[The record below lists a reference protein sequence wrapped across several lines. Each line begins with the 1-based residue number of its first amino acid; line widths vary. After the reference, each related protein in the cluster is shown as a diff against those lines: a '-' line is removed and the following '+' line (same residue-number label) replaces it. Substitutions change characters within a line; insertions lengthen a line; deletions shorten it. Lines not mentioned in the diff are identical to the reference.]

1 MDQKI
6 GIEIYWIMLKSTLL
20 NLNVMK
26 KLGFFFIAYLSL
38 TLSVDAQI
46 YTHQDSLRGSITKER
61 AWWDLQQYSL
71 FFDVNPTTKSISG
84 SNAIRY
90 KVITAHQILQ
100 LDLQAPMAILSVTQ
114 DGIPLVIK
122 DEGNAHFVELIKKQV
137 VGAQEELVVLFSG
150 KPLVAKNP
158 PWDGGFTWKKDVNNN
173 PFIATS
179 CQEIGASL
187 WWPCKDH
194 MYDEPDQGMLITITV
209 PKGLVAVS
217 NGRLKEENQKNATS
231 STYVWEVKN
240 PINNYGVNI
249 NIGNYVHFSE
259 VYAGEKGPLD
269 MDYWVLKENLEKA
282 KIQFKDAKRMMEAFE
297 HWFGPY
303 PFYED
308 SYKLVEVPYLG
319 MEHQS
324 SITYGNKFSNGYLGS
339 DLSGT
344 GWGKK
349 FDYIIIHES
358 GHEWFANNITAKDNA
373 DLYIHESFTTYS
385 EALFVEYFYGKAAGF
400 EYVRGLR
407 SGIENNSP
415 LIGDYDV
422 NDPNNSDIYSK
433 GSNVL
438 HTLRQLVGEDD
449 KWREILRGLNK
460 QFYHQTVS
468 SQDIE
473 SYIATSSGL
482 RLDAFFDQYLRDARM
497 PVFQYKIEGKNQKK
511 LSFRWSECIDSF
523 DMRLKIKYNDKV
535 IYVYPTTKWSSITLE
550 KKCEEIIISKEYYVG
565 QEKIN

>member
-1 MDQKI
+1 MKKI
-6 GIEIYWIMLKSTLL
+6 GLFL
-20 NLNVMK
+20 
-26 KLGFFFIAYLSL
+26 AYLFL
-38 TLSVDAQI
+38 TVGADAQI

-71 FFDVNPTTKSISG
+71 LFDVNPTNKSISG
-84 SNAIRY
+84 SNLIRY
-90 KVITAHQILQ
+90 KVIAAHQLLQ

-114 DGIPLVIK
+114 DGIPLVVK

-137 VGAQEELVVLFSG
+137 VGAQEELVVMFSG
-150 KPLVAKNP
+150 KPQVAKNP
-158 PWDGGFTWKKDVNNN
+158 PWDGGFTWKKDENNN

-179 CQEIGASL
+179 CQEVGASL

-194 MYDEPDQGMLITITV
+194 MYDEPDQGMLISVTV

-217 NGRLKEENQKNATS
+217 NGRLKEENQNNATS

-324 SITYGNKFSNGYLGS
+324 SVTYGNKFNNGYLGS

-385 EALFVEYFYGKAAGF
+385 EALFVEYFYGKTAGF

-407 SGIENNSP
+407 SGIANNSP
-415 LIGDYDV
+415 LIGNYDV

-438 HTLRQLVGEDD
+438 HTLRQLVGDDD

-473 SYIATSSGL
+473 SYIASSSGL
-482 RLDAFFDQYLRDARM
+482 TLDAFFDQYLRDARM
-497 PVFQYKIEGKNQKK
+497 PIFQYKIEGGNQKK
-511 LSFRWSECIDSF
+511 LSFRWSECIDNF

-535 IYVYPTTKWSSITLE
+535 IYVYPTTKWSSIALDN
-550 KKCEEIIISKEYYVG
+550 KCKEIIISKEYYVG
-565 QEKIN
+565 VEKIN

>member
-1 MDQKI
+1 MKKI
-6 GIEIYWIMLKSTLL
+6 GLFLAFL
-20 NLNVMK
+20 
-26 KLGFFFIAYLSL
+26 FL
-38 TLSVDAQI
+38 TVVADAQI

-71 FFDVNPTTKSISG
+71 FFDVNPSNKSISG
-84 SNAIRY
+84 SNLIRY
-90 KVITAHQILQ
+90 KVIAAHQLLQ
-100 LDLQAPMAILSVTQ
+100 LDLQAPMTILSVTQ
-114 DGIPLVIK
+114 DGIPLVVK

-137 VGAQEELVVLFSG
+137 VGAQEELVVMFSG
-150 KPLVAKNP
+150 KPQVAKNP
-158 PWDGGFTWKKDVNNN
+158 PWDGGFTWKKDENNN

-179 CQEIGASL
+179 CQEVGASL

-194 MYDEPDQGMLITITV
+194 MYDEPDLGMLISVTV

-217 NGRLKEENQKNATS
+217 NGRLKEENQNNANS

-324 SITYGNKFSNGYLGS
+324 SVTYGNKFNNGYLGS

-385 EALFVEYFYGKAAGF
+385 EALFVEYFYGKTAGF

-407 SGIENNSP
+407 PGIANNSP
-415 LIGDYDV
+415 LIGNYDV

-438 HTLRQLVGEDD
+438 HTLRQLVGDDD

-473 SYIATSSGL
+473 SYISSSSGL
-482 RLDAFFDQYLRDARM
+482 TLDVFFDQYLRDARM
-497 PVFQYKIEGKNQKK
+497 PIFQYKIEGGNQKK
-511 LSFRWSECIDSF
+511 LSFRWSECIDNF

-535 IYVYPTTKWSSITLE
+535 IYVYPTTKWSSITLDN
-550 KKCEEIIISKEYYVG
+550 KCEEIIISKEYYVG
-565 QEKIN
+565 VEKIN